1 MTTIEKG
8 RSEFEGCLSVREGQ
22 LNINMSSRNL
32 DDAGIEK
39 WCAWADEC
47 LPDFIKIKR
56 LTRREADGFL
66 LCKEANFST
75 NMIGDMG
82 GRSLLRVLFTHKI
95 AVRIIKLYKNNLGR
109 AFASSMMDWLT
120 HTPVPVIELHLSHN
134 YIPREGAVD
143 ILKAVGH
150 NKVYPAK
157 NSNGS
162 QQPLWL
168 RLEQN
173 IVEKAN
179 ELLQVAEE
187 QLMKIRGGKR
197 GAILSM
203 DNVPREIRGDAPCP
217 LAQVAYLINQRERIR
232 IPPEAQQWK
241 PHAGPS
247 QANRW
252 RISLT
257 PEQIEL
263 AAKAPAI
270 SLMRNKSS
278 GSKDHLDAP
287 EAMDPEVREGP
298 VWNGLP
304 VTEQLAAKKGQ
315 SAQQPAPGVGLAA
328 PIQEADSDENSD
340 EAPGPVHRRQPPN
353 AGVVCKAPPVDRPV
367 HGEAV
372 VKAPPVAV
380 APMVKAPPVANPPL
394 AFAGPGGVLLPPPS
408 APPPKPPPAK
418 PAVDVTQPSQP
429 VQREEGNESSFFP
442 EDPLE
447 SQAEAF
453 GLGFTPDISSSLP
466 FAMPP
471 LHAGVGPPPGLADA
485 AGNPA
490 HQGNMDPKD
499 SFCDVPQGYDEIG
512 DVAEPNAPL
521 DVAHNGFPEFSQ
533 PPWRSPMP
541 ESDEELQDFGQMV
554 QEPMHARANGHRHS
568 NGVVAAPVDA
578 ILRVT
583 NTNPFQRAKEVDFRT
598 DLFNIKEAYM
608 KLGRDEFMRRI
619 QLPSWD
625 GFS

>member
-1 MTTIEKG
+1 
-8 RSEFEGCLSVREGQ
+8 
-22 LNINMSSRNL
+22 
-32 DDAGIEK
+32 
-39 WCAWADEC
+39 
-47 LPDFIKIKR
+47 
-56 LTRREADGFL
+56 
-66 LCKEANFST
+66 
-75 NMIGDMG
+75 MIGDVG
-82 GRSLLRVLFTHKI
+82 GRALLRVLFTHKI

-157 NSNGS
+157 NSNGT

-173 IVEKAN
+173 TVEKAN

-203 DNVPREIRGDAPCP
+203 DNVPRALPADAPCP

-270 SLMRNKSS
+270 SLRNKSG
-278 GSKDHLDAP
+278 GSKDNLDSAP
-287 EAMDPEVREGP
+287 EVLERDPEQVREGP

-315 SAQQPAPGVGLAA
+315 SAQQPVPGVGLAT
-328 PIQEADSDENSD
+328 PIQEDSDENSD
-340 EAPGPVHRRQPPN
+340 EAPGPVHRRQAPN
-353 AGVVCKAPPVDRPV
+353 EHSNAAVVCKAPPMDRPI
-367 HGEAV
+367 HGEAL

-380 APMVKAPPVANPPL
+380 APMVKAPPVANLPP

-408 APPPKPPPAK
+408 APPPKPPATKPPA
-418 PAVDVTQPSQP
+418 DVTQPSQPSQP
-429 VQREEGNESSFFP
+429 VQREEGIESSFFP

-453 GLGFTPDISSSLP
+453 GLGFTPDLSSSIP
-466 FAMPP
+466 FALGGPP
-471 LHAGVGPPPGLADA
+471 LHAASVGPPPGLADA
-485 AGNPA
+485 SGNPA
-490 HQGNMDPKD
+490 HQGNVDPKD
-499 SFCDVPQGYDEIG
+499 SFCDVPQGYDAN
-512 DVAEPNAPL
+512 AEPNAPL
-521 DVAHNGFPEFSQ
+521 AAHNGFPEFSR
-533 PPWRSPMP
+533 PLWRSPVP
-541 ESDEELQDFGQMV
+541 DESDEELQDFGQMV
-554 QEPMHARANGHRHS
+554 QEPMQRLNGHRHS
-568 NGVVAAPVDA
+568 NGFVATPVDTV
-578 ILRVT
+578 LQVT
-583 NTNPFQRAKEVDFRT
+583 NSNPFQRAKEVAFRT
-598 DLFNIKEAYM
+598 DLFSIKEAYM

-619 QLPSWD
+619 QSPTWD